1 MTFSRKMACFQT
13 RFSRLRMDIRFDGWS
28 FKLGIGMK
36 SMQNDIFCGGVF
48 CENVPLCD
56 YRLDSDLTY

>member
-1 MTFSRKMACFQT
+1 
-13 RFSRLRMDIRFDGWS
+13 MDIRFDGWS

-48 CENVPLCD
+48 SVRMCLYVTIALIVI
-56 YRLDSDLTY
+56 